1 MNAITVTD
9 LYDFNETIAAEIFD
23 QVTYPWEVLP
33 KIHDFILELG
43 KKLPEE
49 LFEKRGENIWVAK
62 SASVAPTACLNG
74 PLIIDEDAEIRHCAY
89 IRGNAIVG
97 KGAVVGNSTE
107 LKNVI
112 LFNKVQVPHYNYVGD
127 SILGFKSHMGAGS
140 ITSNVKSDKT
150 LVIVKNQE
158 TSYETGLKKMG
169 AMLGD
174 NVEVGCNSVLNPG
187 TVIGR
192 QSNIYPTSMVRGVVP
207 ADSIFKKDGTIVT
220 KKTVNRF

>member
-1 MNAITVTD
+1 MEQLQIQN
-9 LYDFNETIAAEIFD
+9 LYDLTQTIAAPLFEGA
-23 QVTYPWEVLP
+23 TYPWELLP
-33 KIHDFILELG
+33 KISAFIIELG
-43 KKLPEE
+43 NRLPEDKY
-49 LFEKRGENIWVAK
+49 EKRGENVWIAK
-62 SASVAPTACLNG
+62 SATFFPTAYINVTC
-74 PLIIDEDAEIRHCAY
+74 IIDEEAEVRHCAF

-127 SILGFKSHMGAGS
+127 SILGYKSHMGAGS

-150 LVIVKNQE
+150 LVVVKSPYGNI
-158 TSYETGLKKMG
+158 ETGLKKMG

-192 QSNIYPTSMVRGVVP
+192 CSNVYPTSMVRGFIEP
-207 ADSIFKKDGTIVT
+207 DSIYKKQGEIVS
-220 KKTVNRF
+220 KN

>member
-1 MNAITVTD
+1 MEQCKVEC
-9 LYDFNETIAAEIFD
+9 LYDLNETIAAELLKS
-23 QVTYPWEVLP
+23 VTYPWEAL
-33 KIHDFILELG
+33 KGIGDFIRRIGPSLD
-43 KKLPEE
+43 PAVY
-49 LFEKRGENIWVAK
+49 EKRGEEIWVAK
-62 SASVAPTACLNG
+62 SARVAPTACLNG
-74 PLIIDEDAEIRHCAY
+74 PLIVDEEAEIRHCAF

-127 SILGFKSHMGAGS
+127 SILGYKSHMGAGS

-150 LVIVKNQE
+150 LVVVKSPYGNI
-158 TSYETGLKKMG
+158 ETGLKKMG

-192 QSNIYPTSMVRGVVP
+192 NTNVYPTSMVRGYVE
-207 ADSIFKKDGTIVT
+207 ADSIYKMQGEIA
-220 KKTVNRF
+220 KKTK